1 MPVMDILDAEK
12 EYNNNQQVIFEFS
25 VQKLNSIFQHYNQA
39 FHYCHVNW
47 AARIPHFKKLG
58 FNDQKILIRTA
69 YTELFILNLAFHRSK
84 IGASES
90 EQSKIDKDIMDRVER
105 FLNSDVMDKI
115 HEIKLDDTEIGSLK
129 AIILLN
135 PDSRGLHYPEQVLA
149 IREKLYASL
158 EAYCKVKFTS
168 FYQSMTG
175 AYWHGASFSMT

>member
-1 MPVMDILDAEK
+1 MH
-12 EYNNNQQVIFEFS
+12 IF
-25 VQKLNSIFQHYNQA
+25 LSIEINLKFQHYNQA

-84 IGASES
+84 GTTES
-90 EQSKIDKDIMDRVER
+90 EQSKIDKDIIDRVER

-158 EAYCKVKFTS
+158 EAYCKVNITYLQGVS
-168 FYQSMTG
+168 FFMS
-175 AYWHGASFSMT
+175 HRL

>member
-1 MPVMDILDAEK
+1 
-12 EYNNNQQVIFEFS
+12 
-25 VQKLNSIFQHYNQA
+25 
-39 FHYCHVNW
+39 
-47 AARIPHFKKLG
+47 
-58 FNDQKILIRTA
+58 
-69 YTELFILNLAFHRSK
+69 
-84 IGASES
+84 
-90 EQSKIDKDIMDRVER
+90 MDRVER